1 MNLFLKN
8 QNIIAYQSVKTI
20 VTNAESYIF
29 VATLKSTSSMG
40 EKKFRYRNY
49 ILGFWSLV
57 VILTGSI
64 ALLFMMIA
72 NGKLGFMP
80 SFEELENPKN
90 ILASEIYFE
99 DGKMLDKYFV
109 RENRTFVGFES
120 LPPHLI
126 DALIATEDVRF
137 YDHSG
142 IDLRG
147 LFRVAKGILTGDT
160 SSGGGSTLSQ
170 QLAKMLFPRT
180 GVESKTDLVL
190 RKFKEWVIAV
200 KLERSYTKE
209 EIILMYLNKY
219 DYLNNAVGIKSA
231 ADVYF
236 GIQPD
241 SLKLHQAAMLVG
253 MAKNSSLY
261 NPLRRPELV
270 QNRRNV
276 VLKQMEKYGYI
287 TQSERDSARVKPLDL
302 SYNKVDY
309 KLGPAPYFR
318 EFLRLTLSS
327 KKPERE
333 NYPSWQEQ
341 KFKEDLEEW
350 KNNPLFG
357 WCNKNKKPN
366 GENYNIYTDGLKIY
380 TTLDSRMQKYAVE
393 AVEQHL
399 RYDLQPLFDG
409 SLESLQNPPF
419 ADNMSEE
426 DVESLLNREIRK
438 SERYRLMN
446 LAGKNFSEI
455 KEAFNKPA
463 KMNIFKWEGEIDTTM
478 TPMDSIKHYLR
489 HFRSSFMAMDTETG
503 KVKAYVGGPNYKHF
517 MYDMVKGG
525 KRQVGSTVKP
535 FLYTLAMQNG
545 LTPCT
550 SVPNVSQQFQLWDGS
565 IYEPKDSDV
574 DPEMDGRMVTLK
586 WGLANSK
593 NRISAWVLKQFS
605 PNAVVEVMKRLG
617 IYSPID
623 PQYSMIYGTSD
634 ITLYEMVGAFNAYA
648 NLGVY
653 TKPYFVTR
661 IEDRHGNIIARFF
674 PDRHEAIDEQTAY
687 LMLNLLEGV
696 INEGTGIRLRSPNLW
711 RARVT
716 KEYGQFA
723 MPIAGK
729 TGTTQNHS
737 DGWFIGTTPKLTAGV
752 WTGADLRSIHFK
764 TISSGQGSNM
774 ALPIWGYFYKQVL
787 ADESIGYS
795 EEEMEFKKPANFHIN
810 LDCDEQEEQQTTP
823 VESDDFF

>member
-1 MNLFLKN
+1 M
-8 QNIIAYQSVKTI
+8 
-20 VTNAESYIF
+20 E
-29 VATLKSTSSMG
+29 
-40 EKKFRYRNY
+40 EKKFNIKKY
-49 ILGFWSLV
+49 IIWFWSIVALGIGATV
-57 VILTGSI
+57 VFFFLI
-64 ALLFMMIA
+64 AS
-72 NGKLGFMP
+72 GKLGFMP

-99 DGKMLDKYFV
+99 DGKTLDKYFI
-109 RENRTFVGFES
+109 RENRTYVGYDN
-120 LPPHLI
+120 LPPHLV

-147 LFRVAKGILTGDT
+147 LVRVVKGIVTGDS

-170 QLAKMLFPRT
+170 QLAKMLFPRDNLSNSL
-180 GVESKTDLVL
+180 ELVL

-219 DYLNNAVGIKSA
+219 DYLNNAVGIRSA

-236 GIQPD
+236 NAPPD

-261 NPLRRPELV
+261 NPVRRPELV
-270 QNRRNV
+270 LQRRNT
-276 VLKQMEKYGYI
+276 VLNQMEKYGYI
-287 TQSERDSARVKPLDL
+287 TSEECDSIKQLPLDL
-302 SYNKVDY
+302 EYKKVDY
-309 KLGPAPYFR
+309 KLGPAPYLR
-318 EFLRLTLSS
+318 EYLRLALTA

-333 NYPSWQEQ
+333 NYASWQEQ
-341 KFKEDLEEW
+341 KYIEDLDEW

-357 WCNKNKKPN
+357 WCNKNQKPN

-380 TTLDSRMQKYAVE
+380 TTLDSRMQRYAVE

-409 SLESLQNPPF
+409 SMQDLKNPPF
-419 ADNMSEE
+419 ADNMSAEE
-426 DVESLLNREIRK
+426 VDDLLNREIRK
-438 SERYRLMN
+438 SERYRVMHQ
-446 LAGKNFSEI
+446 AGKSFSEI
-455 KEAFNKPA
+455 KKKFDEPVE
-463 KMNIFKWEGEIDTTM
+463 MNVFKWEGEVDTLM
-478 TPMDSIKHYLR
+478 TPLDSIKYYLR
-489 HFRSSFMAMDTETG
+489 QFRSSFMAVDTETG
-503 KVKAYVGGPNYKHF
+503 KVKAYVGGPDYKHF
-517 MYDMVKGG
+517 MYDMVKDG

-550 SVPNVSQQFQLWDGS
+550 KVPYVSQQFIQWDGS

-574 DPEMDGRMVTLK
+574 DEEMDGKMVTLK

-593 NRISAWVLKQFS
+593 NRISAWVLKQYN
-605 PNAVVEVMKRLG
+605 PQAVVEVMKRLG
-617 IYSPID
+617 IVSPID
-623 PQYSMIYGTSD
+623 PVNSMFLGVSD
-634 ITLYEMVGAFNAYA
+634 VTLYEMVGAFNTYA

-661 IEDRHGNIIARFF
+661 IEDRHGNVIARFQ
-674 PDRHEAIDEQTAY
+674 PERHEAIDAETAY
-687 LMLNLLEGV
+687 LMLNLLQGV
-696 INEGTGIRLRSPNLW
+696 INEGTGIRLRFSNLF
-711 RARVT
+711 RERVT
-716 KEYGQFA
+716 KEYGLFT

-737 DGWFIGTTPKLTAGV
+737 DGWFIGITPKLTAGV

-764 TISSGQGSNM
+764 TITSGQGANM
-774 ALPIWGYFYKQVL
+774 ALPIWGYFYKKVL
-787 ADESIGYS
+787 ADESLGIK
-795 EEEMEFKKPANFHIN
+795 EDEMEFKKPLDFNIN
-810 LDCDEQEEQQTTP
+810 LDCDEDEKIEKTP
-823 VESDDFF
+823 TDFNDFF

>member
-1 MNLFLKN
+1 MTEKKSNFKKYILWFWSIVLF
-8 QNIIAYQSVKTI
+8 IIA
-20 VTNAESYIF
+20 
-29 VATLKSTSSMG
+29 G
-40 EKKFRYRNY
+40 
-49 ILGFWSLV
+49 GFLFFF
-57 VILTGSI
+57 LI
-64 ALLFMMIA
+64 AQGM
-72 NGKLGFMP
+72 LGFMP
-80 SFEELENPKN
+80 SFEDLENPKS

-99 DGKMLDKYFV
+99 DGKTLDKYFI
-109 RENRTFVGFES
+109 RENRTYVDYKD

-137 YDHSG
+137 YSHSG

-147 LFRVAKGILTGDT
+147 LVRVVKGIVTNDS

-170 QLAKMLFPRT
+170 QLAKMLFPRDDFS
-180 GVESKTDLVL
+180 SKIQLVL

-236 GIQPD
+236 SILPD
-241 SLKLHQAAMLVG
+241 SLQLHQSAMLVG

-261 NPLRRPELV
+261 NPVRRPELV
-270 QNRRNV
+270 LQRRNV
-276 VLKQMEKYGYI
+276 VLNQMAKYGYI
-287 TQSERDSARVKPLDL
+287 SNELRDSTKQLPLDL
-302 SYNKVDY
+302 EYKKVDY
-309 KLGPAPYFR
+309 KLGAAPYFR
-318 EFLRLTLSS
+318 EYLRLTLSS
-327 KKPERE
+327 KKPARK
-333 NYPSWQEQ
+333 NYPSWQGQ
-341 KFKEDLEEW
+341 KFIEDLDEW
-350 KNNPLFG
+350 ENNPLFG
-357 WCNKNKKPN
+357 WCNKNIKPN

-409 SLESLQNPPF
+409 SMSELENPPF
-419 ADNMSEE
+419 GDNMEAEE
-426 DVESLLNREIRK
+426 VEDLLNRAIRQ
-438 SERYRLMN
+438 SERYRVLN
-446 LAGKNFSEI
+446 NAGKSFKEI
-455 KEAFNKPA
+455 KANFKKPVD
-463 KMNIFKWEGEIDTTM
+463 MTIFSWKGEIDTTM
-478 TPMDSIKHYLR
+478 APIDSIKWYLR
-489 HFRSSFMAMDTETG
+489 YFRSSFMAMDTESG

-550 SVPNVSQQFQLWDGS
+550 KVPYVSQQFIEYDGS

-574 DPEMDGRMVTLK
+574 DTVMDGKMVTLK

-593 NRISAWVLKQFS
+593 NRISAWVLKQYS
-605 PNAVVEVMKRLG
+605 PTAVVEVMKRLG

-623 PQYSMIYGTSD
+623 AVNSMFLGVSD
-634 ITLYEMVGAFNAYA
+634 VTLYEMVGAFNTYA

-661 IEDRHGNIIARFF
+661 IEDRHGNVIATFQ
-674 PDRHEAIDEQTAY
+674 PQRHEAIDEETAY
-687 LMLNLLEGV
+687 LMLNLLQGV
-696 INEGTGIRLRSPNLW
+696 INEGTGIRLRNRPN
-711 RARVT
+711 
-716 KEYGQFA
+716 YGQFM

-737 DGWFIGTTPKLTAGV
+737 DGWFIGVTPKLSAGV

-764 TISSGQGSNM
+764 YIGAGQGANM
-774 ALPIWGYFYKQVL
+774 ALPIWGYFYKKVL
-787 ADESIGYS
+787 ADESLGIT
-795 EEEMEFKKPANFHIN
+795 EEGMEFKKPANFNIN
-810 LDCDEQEEQQTTP
+810 LDCDEIEQEKAP
-823 VESDDFF
+823 ADFDDFF

>member
-1 MNLFLKN
+1 MEGNKL
-8 QNIIAYQSVKTI
+8 NIKK
-20 VTNAESYIF
+20 YI
-29 VATLKSTSSMG
+29 
-40 EKKFRYRNY
+40 
-49 ILGFWSLV
+49 IWFWSIVIVGIAATV
-57 VILTGSI
+57 VFFFLI
-64 ALLFMMIA
+64 AS
-72 NGKLGFMP
+72 GKLGFMP

-99 DGKMLDKYFV
+99 DGKTLDKYFI
-109 RENRTFVGFES
+109 RENRTFVGYDN
-120 LPPHLI
+120 LPPHLV

-147 LFRVAKGILTGDT
+147 LVRVVKGIVTGDS

-170 QLAKMLFPRT
+170 QLAKMLFPRDNLSNSL
-180 GVESKTDLVL
+180 ELVL

-219 DYLNNAVGIKSA
+219 DYLNNAVGIRSA

-236 GIQPD
+236 NSPPD

-261 NPLRRPELV
+261 NPVRRPDLV
-270 QNRRNV
+270 LQRRNV
-276 VLKQMEKYGYI
+276 VLNQMEKYGYI
-287 TQSERDSARVKPLDL
+287 TSAECDSIKQLPLDL
-302 SYNKVDY
+302 EYKKVDY
-309 KLGPAPYFR
+309 KLGPAPYLR
-318 EFLRLTLSS
+318 EYLRLALTA

-333 NYPSWQEQ
+333 NYASWQEQ
-341 KFKEDLEEW
+341 KYIEDLDEW

-357 WCNKNKKPN
+357 WCEKNQKPN

-409 SLESLQNPPF
+409 SMNDLKNPPF
-419 ADNMSEE
+419 ANNMTTKEV
-426 DVESLLNREIRK
+426 DDLLDREIRK
-438 SERYRLMN
+438 SERYRVMKQE
-446 LAGKNFSEI
+446 GKSFSEI
-455 KEAFNKPA
+455 KKTFNEPVE
-463 KMNIFKWEGEIDTTM
+463 MEVFKWEGEVDTLM
-478 TPMDSIKHYLR
+478 TPLDSIKYYLR
-489 HFRSSFMAMDTETG
+489 QFRSSFMAVDTETG
-503 KVKAYVGGPNYKHF
+503 KVKAYVGGPDYKYF
-517 MYDMVKGG
+517 MYDMVKDG

-550 SVPNVSQQFQLWDGS
+550 KVPYVSQQFIQWDGS

-574 DPEMDGRMVTLK
+574 DEEMDGKMVTLK

-593 NRISAWVLKQFS
+593 NRISAWVLKQYN
-605 PNAVVEVMKRLG
+605 PQAVVEVMKRLG
-617 IYSPID
+617 IVSPIE
-623 PQYSMIYGTSD
+623 PVNSMFLGVSD
-634 ITLYEMVGAFNAYA
+634 VTLYEMVGAFNTYA

-653 TKPYFVTR
+653 TKPYFVTK
-661 IEDRHGNIIARFF
+661 IEDRHGNIIARFQ
-674 PDRHEAIDEQTAY
+674 PEKHEAIDAETAY
-687 LMLNLLEGV
+687 LMLNLLQGV
-696 INEGTGIRLRSPNLW
+696 IDEGTGIRLRISNLF
-711 RARVT
+711 RERVT
-716 KEYGQFA
+716 QDYGSFT

-737 DGWFIGTTPKLTAGV
+737 DGWFIGITPKLTAGV

-764 TISSGQGSNM
+764 TISSGQGANM
-774 ALPIWGYFYKQVL
+774 ALPIWGYFYKKVL
-787 ADESIGYS
+787 ADESLGIK
-795 EEEMEFKKPANFHIN
+795 EDEMEFKKPLNFNIN
-810 LDCDEQEEQQTTP
+810 LDCDDDVKKEKTP
-823 VESDDFF
+823 TDFNDFF